1 MAWVSVAI
9 TVEADLAE
17 RLADALLEG
26 GALSVDVSDAHAGD
40 AMEQP
45 IFDEPDQRA
54 EGSHWNLNLVSALFD
69 EQVDHAEALARASAV
84 AGLDAVPPVQVTPVG
99 EQDWV
104 RTTQAQFQPI
114 AISHRLW
121 IVPSWSQPPDPDAII
136 LRLDPGLAFGTGSHP
151 TTWQCLQWLDTNLQP
166 GESVLDYGCGSGVLA
181 IAAKR
186 LGAGE
191 VIGVDID
198 PNAIRA
204 SRDNA
209 VLNAVAVQFDTVDGL
224 PARQFD
230 VVVANILANPLRAL
244 APLLASH
251 SRPGGRIVLAGILE
265 AQAAAVESTYAQWF
279 DLRLSAPRDGWVC
292 VSGERHR

>member
-9 TVEADLAE
+9 TVEAALAE
-17 RLADALLEG
+17 RLADALLEA

-40 AMEQP
+40 AIEQP
-45 IFDEPDQRA
+45 IFDEPGQRV
-54 EGSHWNLNLVSALFD
+54 EDSHWNLNLVCALFD
-69 EQVDHAEALARASAV
+69 EQADHAEALEQASAA
-84 AGLDAVPPVQVTPVG
+84 AGLESLPPVQVTPVG

-114 AISHRLW
+114 AISERLW
-121 IVPSWSQPPDPDAII
+121 IVPSWSEPPHPDAVN

-151 TTWQCLQWLDTNLQP
+151 TTWQCLQWLDTRLQP
-166 GESVLDYGCGSGVLA
+166 GASVLDYGCGSGVLA

-204 SRDNA
+204 SRENA
-209 VLNAVAVQFDTVDGL
+209 ELNGVSVRFDLAEAL
-224 PARQFD
+224 PAGQFD

-244 APLLASH
+244 APLLATH
-251 SRPGGRIVLAGILE
+251 ARPGGSIVLAGILE